1 VEHVLTQ
8 FSAGVLKIVLN
19 RPEKKNAITA
29 AMYGVLADALTQAD
43 ADAAVRVITIE
54 GAGGVFT
61 AGNDLKDFLD
71 NPPRSADSP
80 PFRFLHAIS
89 HASKPVVASVAG
101 IAVGIGTTML
111 LHCDFVYAMHD
122 ARFHLP
128 FVNLG
133 LCPEAAS
140 SYLLPAMAGYKQAAQ
155 LLLLGDPFSANEAL
169 STGLVTALFE
179 DEVGLAGQ
187 VNNIVAMLVAKP
199 AASLRATKALM
210 KQPHMAQIEQAMA
223 SEGRIFGER
232 LASPE
237 AKEAFTAFYEKR
249 KPDFSRFG

>member
-1 VEHVLTQ
+1 MEHLLTQ
-8 FSAGVLKIVLN
+8 SAAGVLKIVLN

-29 AMYGVLADALTQAD
+29 AMYMALADAFIAAD

-80 PFRFLHAIS
+80 PFRFLRAIS
-89 HASKPVVASVAG
+89 HASKPVIAGVSG
-101 IAVGIGTTML
+101 IAVGIGTTLL
-111 LHCDFVYAMHD
+111 LHCDFAYATRD

-133 LCPEAAS
+133 LSPEAGS
-140 SYLLPAMAGYKQAAQ
+140 SYLLPSLAGYKRAAQ
-155 LLLLGDPFSANEAL
+155 LLLLGEPFGAAEAL
-169 STGLVTALFE
+169 SAGLLSALCE
-179 DEVGLAGQ
+179 DGAAMAAAMNDTV
-187 VNNIVAMLVAKP
+187 VALLAKP
-199 AASLRATKALM
+199 AASVRATKALM
-210 KQPHMAQIEQAMA
+210 RQSQMARIDQAMA
-223 SEGRIFGER
+223 DEARIFGER